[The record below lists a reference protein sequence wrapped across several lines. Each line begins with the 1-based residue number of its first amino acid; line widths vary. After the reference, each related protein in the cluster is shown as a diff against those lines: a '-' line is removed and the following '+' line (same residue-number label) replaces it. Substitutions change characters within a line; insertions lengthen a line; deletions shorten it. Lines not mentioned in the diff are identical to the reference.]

1 MSENTNGGDQSL
13 SSADQIDPAEL
24 EGLESG
30 EESSESSSPAAE
42 PKTAE
47 QKAIEKLEKSFKLK
61 VNGKEIE
68 EKIDL
73 NNEAELVKKLQL
85 ARAAQEAMQEKA
97 MTKKQLEQMNAEM
110 NAFLDRLKSNP
121 LEILKHPELGINL
134 EQVAEMILQSK
145 IEEEMKSPEQIEL
158 EKAKKRLEE
167 LENERKALE
176 EAKQKAEMERLE
188 REASEYIQNE
198 IITAIDTGDLPNSPY
213 IVNKM
218 AQLLSV
224 AYDNGIDVDAK
235 DIVPIVKQAYM
246 RDMREMLGKLPDDL
260 VEELV
265 TPDRVK
271 GIRNKRIQ
279 AVRAKNA
286 QAVKVEDTGAKPVKQ
301 EDNKKKLYS
310 KDFFKNLGDF

>member
-1 MSENTNGGDQSL
+1 MSDNVNGGDQSL
-13 SSADQIDPAEL
+13 TSADQIDPAEL

-30 EESSESSSPAAE
+30 EQSSDPT
-42 PKTAE
+42 PTPAE
-47 QKAIEKLEKSFKLK
+47 QKAIEKLERSFKLK

-73 NNEAELVKKLQL
+73 NNEAELVKRLQL
-85 ARAAQEAMQEKA
+85 AKAAQEAFQGQA
-97 MTKKQLEQMNAEM
+97 ASKKQLEQMNAEM
-110 NAFLDRLKSNP
+110 NEFLHKLKSNP

-158 EKAKKRLEE
+158 EKAKKRLQE
-167 LENERKALE
+167 LEDERRELA

-188 REASEYIQNE
+188 QEASQFIQSE
-198 IITAIDTGDLPNSPY
+198 IVSAIDTGELPNSPY

-235 DIVPIVKQAYM
+235 DIVPIVKQAYIK
-246 RDMREMLGKLPDDL
+246 DMKEMLGKLPDDL

-265 TPDRVK
+265 TADRVK

-279 AVRAKNA
+279 AVKAKNA
-286 QAVKVEDTGAKPVKQ
+286 QSQVKIQDTGSKPIEKESNKKPV
-301 EDNKKKLYS
+301 YS

>member
-1 MSENTNGGDQSL
+1 MSEQNNGGDQSL
-13 SSADQIDPAEL
+13 SSADQIDAAEL

-30 EESSESSSPAAE
+30 EQSSDQTPT
-42 PKTAE
+42 PAE
-47 QKAIEKLEKSFKLK
+47 QKAIEKLERSFKLK

-73 NNEAELVKKLQL
+73 NNEAELVKRLQL
-85 ARAAQEAMQEKA
+85 AKAADSAFQERAA
-97 MTKKQLEQMNAEM
+97 TKKQLEQMNAEM
-110 NAFLDRLKSNP
+110 NEFLHRLKSNP

-158 EKAKKRLEE
+158 EKAKKRLQE
-167 LENERKALE
+167 LEDERRELA

-188 REASEYIQNE
+188 QEASQFIQQE
-198 IITAIDTGDLPNSPY
+198 IVSAIDTGELPNTPY

-224 AYDNGIDVDAK
+224 AYDNGIDIDAK
-235 DIVPIVKQAYM
+235 DIVPIVKQAYIK
-246 RDMREMLGKLPDDL
+246 DMKEMLGKLPDDL

-265 TPDRVK
+265 TADRVK

-279 AVRAKNA
+279 AVKAKNA
-286 QAVKVEDTGAKPVKQ
+286 Q
-301 EDNKKKLYS
+301 
-310 KDFFKNLGDF
+310 

>member
-1 MSENTNGGDQSL
+1 MSEQNNGGDQSL
-13 SSADQIDPAEL
+13 SSADQIDAAEL

-30 EESSESSSPAAE
+30 EQSSDPT
-42 PKTAE
+42 PTPAE
-47 QKAIEKLEKSFKLK
+47 QKAIEKLERSFKLK

-73 NNEAELVKKLQL
+73 NNEAELVKRLQL
-85 ARAAQEAMQEKA
+85 AKAADSAFQERAA
-97 MTKKQLEQMNAEM
+97 TKKQLEQMNAEM
-110 NAFLDRLKSNP
+110 NEFLHRLKSNP

-158 EKAKKRLEE
+158 EKAKKRLQE
-167 LENERKALE
+167 LEDERRELA

-188 REASEYIQNE
+188 QEASQFIQQE
-198 IITAIDTGDLPNSPY
+198 IVSAIDTGELPNSPY

-235 DIVPIVKQAYM
+235 DIVPIVKQAYIK
-246 RDMREMLGKLPDDL
+246 DMKEMLGKLPDDL

-265 TPDRVK
+265 TADRVK

-279 AVRAKNA
+279 AVKAKNA
-286 QAVKVEDTGAKPVKQ
+286 QSQVKIQDTGSKPIEKESNKKPV
-301 EDNKKKLYS
+301 YS